1 MTLDTVTAENAVYQ
15 RWLAESLVV
24 SLGLDGAIAASQR
37 QGWYGVLDCLL
48 KQRERGA
55 GLAEP
60 QAPTAR
66 AA

>member
-15 RWLAESLVV
+15 RWLADSLVV

-48 KQRERGA
+48 KRRVHEA
-55 GLAEP
+55 GLAEA
-60 QAPTAR
+60 QAPAAR

>member
-15 RWLAESLVV
+15 RWLADSLVV

-48 KQRERGA
+48 KRRVREA
-55 GLAEP
+55 GLTQP
-60 QAPTAR
+60 QAPAAR